1 MLGATGTRDTRCY
14 RYNGEKFTLTQ
25 NHKHVNVFYKN
36 MVAHLGVS
44 KYMEDIS
51 SPFLYTFDA
60 SNLSPE
66 GLVGGTNTWGKT
78 FGESLILLCDVM
90 IKKFESSVSQ
100 SDFVKD
106 DSFNKMNNFFNNL
119 YQVDVK

>member
-1 MLGATGTRDTRCY
+1 
-14 RYNGEKFTLTQ
+14 
-25 NHKHVNVFYKN
+25 
-36 MVAHLGVS
+36 MVAYLGVS

-66 GLVGGTNTWGKT
+66 GLVGGTNTWGKN
-78 FGESLILLCDVM
+78 FGESLILLCNVM
-90 IKKFESSVSQ
+90 IKKFAIFSKIKVN
-100 SDFVKD
+100 FVKD